1 MTRHH
6 PVQHHPDPETLA
18 EYAAGQLH
26 RGAMLVIACHLE
38 GCAICRQET
47 GLWESVG
54 GALLEDS
61 AALEMSD
68 DALARM
74 MARLDETEP
83 ALPALP
89 SFLTRFDIPK
99 HLAVQKIGRRR
110 FVTPG
115 IWFAPVVADDGE
127 TRTYLVYA
135 KAGAVLAE
143 HSHRGREFTQV
154 LTGAFTDDTGRYGE
168 GDFALTDDALSHV
181 PTVTGDGECLC
192 LISAEAPMRLKSLP
206 ARILQAVT
214 GSHY

>member
-1 MTRHH
+1 MI
-6 PVQHHPDPETLA
+6 QHHPDPEILA
-18 EYAAGQLH
+18 EYAAGHLH
-26 RGAMLVIACHLE
+26 PGAVLVIACHLE
-38 GCAICRQET
+38 GCVICCQEA
-47 GLWESVG
+47 GLWDSVG

-61 AALEMSD
+61 APVEMSEG
-68 DALARM
+68 ALARM
-74 MARLDETEP
+74 MARLEEKETVSP
-83 ALPALP
+83 TLP
-89 SFLTRFDIPK
+89 SFLDRFAIPK
-99 HLAVQKIGRRR
+99 ALAVQKIGRRR

-115 IWFAPVVADDGE
+115 IWFAPVEADEGE

-154 LTGAFTDDTGRYGE
+154 LAGAFSDPTGLYDA
-168 GDFALTDDALSHV
+168 GDFALTDDALSHA

-206 ARILQAVT
+206 ARILQALT